1 MIDRGSL
8 LFGYFKKTKS
18 HFRSESRNVLSRV
31 HFFEKISHFSSK
43 FFRLLYLIGRKTVS
57 HRLDSLFSFFI
68 TVSRAAF
75 RQLLNR
81 NPVFSDRGKM
91 SGEALLEVKN
101 LKTVYVH
108 RSGRIVR
115 AVDDVSFSINKGD
128 KLGIAGESGCGKST
142 LVYSLLRLVPA
153 PGTIADGEIIYYG
166 WDNPTNIVDLPEEK
180 MRHYR
185 WEEVSIVFQ
194 AAQSAL
200 NPIMK
205 IKDHF
210 FDTAS
215 AHGLR
220 DKKEVI
226 ERARAFLKEL
236 RLEESVL
243 DAYPH
248 QLSGGMKQR
257 VVIAMA
263 LILNP
268 KLLILDEPTSALDL
282 LTQKNILDMVKRL
295 GDEFNLTTV
304 FVTHDVSVLAEVA
317 SRMAIMYAG
326 KIVEIAPVDDIFYHP
341 KHPYTIGLMNA
352 IPSLT
357 GDIKSVKSIPGEV
370 ADLSNPPPGCRF
382 HPRCPYATDL
392 CRKVEPKLE
401 NIGDERYVACH
412 KWNNL

>member
-1 MIDRGSL
+1 M
-8 LFGYFKKTKS
+8 
-18 HFRSESRNVLSRV
+18 
-31 HFFEKISHFSSK
+31 SS
-43 FFRLLYLIGRKTVS
+43 
-57 HRLDSLFSFFI
+57 
-68 TVSRAAF
+68 
-75 RQLLNR
+75 
-81 NPVFSDRGKM
+81 
-91 SGEALLEVKN
+91 EALIEVKN

-115 AVDDVSFSINKGD
+115 AVDDVSFSINRGD

-153 PGTIADGEIIYYG
+153 PGMITGGEIIYYG
-166 WDNPTNIVDLPEEK
+166 WDNPTNIVDLPEER

-263 LILNP
+263 LILNHQ
-268 KLLILDEPTSALDL
+268 LLILDEPTSALDL

-370 ADLSNPPPGCRF
+370 ADLSNPPSGCRF

-401 NIGDERYVACH
+401 NLGDERYVACH
-412 KWNNL
+412 RWNEL